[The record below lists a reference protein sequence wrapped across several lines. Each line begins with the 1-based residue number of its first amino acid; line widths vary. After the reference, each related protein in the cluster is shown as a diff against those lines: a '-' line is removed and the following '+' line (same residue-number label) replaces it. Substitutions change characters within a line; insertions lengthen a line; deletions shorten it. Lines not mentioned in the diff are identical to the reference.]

1 MKIKINKKKL
11 ALNLGLIL
19 TLGGVY
25 EYIYNKL
32 HTNTPDDVNDHTGK
46 YVLNPDYYKFNTEKW
61 VDLKSVYPT
70 KLAYD
75 PKWFILPPDKYI
87 TKEQPV
93 PKNIKNISDPMI
105 RRQAYF
111 NFLCQS
117 ESLVYITDDIKNN
130 DHSTSNIKSLET
142 EGLLDLTMYRFMPK
156 TTDTNLEEM
165 ASYPT
170 WSNPFILLPYNTDYI
185 PPNETHTYN
194 LYYSL
199 MEKNEIEHKKDNNEN
214 LKFKN
219 TMKFKG
225 EDLHRYKE
233 VMSYNGDIYK
243 IEYDPAN
250 KKMLPLQKEKT
261 FTSRY
266 YQLSRYI
273 EREEMKNLGIAGY
286 EEILYDM
293 KEKKLVSYEKNFII
307 GAMLPWYRPGALSD
321 FSWAKAGGCQG
332 KPQFIDKF

>member
-1 MKIKINKKKL
+1 
-11 ALNLGLIL
+11 
-19 TLGGVY
+19 
-25 EYIYNKL
+25 
-32 HTNTPDDVNDHTGK
+32 
-46 YVLNPDYYKFNTEKW
+46 
-61 VDLKSVYPT
+61 
-70 KLAYD
+70 
-75 PKWFILPPDKYI
+75 
-87 TKEQPV
+87 
-93 PKNIKNISDPMI
+93 
-105 RRQAYF
+105 
-111 NFLCQS
+111 
-117 ESLVYITDDIKNN
+117 
-130 DHSTSNIKSLET
+130 
-142 EGLLDLTMYRFMPK
+142 
-156 TTDTNLEEM
+156 
-165 ASYPT
+165 
-170 WSNPFILLPYNTDYI
+170 
-185 PPNETHTYN
+185 
-194 LYYSL
+194 

-233 VMSYNGDIYK
+233 VMYNGDIYK

-332 KPQFIDKF
+332 KPQFIDKFS